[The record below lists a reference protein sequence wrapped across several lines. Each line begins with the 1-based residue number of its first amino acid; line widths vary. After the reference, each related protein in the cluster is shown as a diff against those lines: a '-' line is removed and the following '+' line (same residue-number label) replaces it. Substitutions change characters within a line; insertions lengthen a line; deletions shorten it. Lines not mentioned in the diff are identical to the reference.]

1 MVNIISNTVG
11 SSADSNKCR
20 SGNIVGMHSNPSMV
34 RCGLGTDGGG
44 GGYLIV
50 REHQVGTIGS
60 NIESGV
66 YSNDKK
72 KSYRK
77 IKRITMPPP
86 VSMVKGA

>member
-44 GGYLIV
+44 GGGGDFIV
-50 REHQVGTIGS
+50 GEHQVGTIGS
-60 NIESGV
+60 
-66 YSNDKK
+66 DK
-72 KSYRK
+72 
-77 IKRITMPPP
+77 
-86 VSMVKGA
+86 